1 MMGTGSSGYMP
12 IDRVISIA
20 KSHQEADEMD
30 VKQQVAMTAD
40 ERRAIVR
47 KLQWRVYGDN
57 PPPFRPRRQ
66 RRK

>member
-1 MMGTGSSGYMP
+1 MS
-12 IDRVISIA
+12 IERVVSIA
-20 KSHQEADEMD
+20 NSHQEADEMD

-47 KLQWRVYGDN
+47 KLQRRVFGNN
-57 PPPFRPRRQ
+57 PPPLRPRRPRRP

>member
-1 MMGTGSSGYMP
+1 MS
-12 IDRVISIA
+12 IERVVSIA
-20 KSHQEADEMD
+20 NSHKEADEMD

-47 KLQWRVYGDN
+47 KLQRRVYGN
-57 PPPFRPRRQ
+57 HPPPLRPRRL